1 MGAGQY
7 IWKTHLESTGSC
19 EAMECRRRE
28 GSQTPWFILEYLFEM
43 QPLGHENGESQA
55 VPPGQAGSGGWG
67 APRDSGGGR
76 NAAVGTEPSSRNSP
90 PPRFAPGL
98 LRLAC
103 GASSR
108 VVVPTCQVA
117 GRDPALAPSSRPYWA
132 THPFS
137 GRGGCGARAPDLGGN
152 AVLPGSRG

>member
-1 MGAGQY
+1 MRMG
-7 IWKTHLESTGSC
+7 
-19 EAMECRRRE
+19 
-28 GSQTPWFILEYLFEM
+28 
-43 QPLGHENGESQA
+43 N
-55 VPPGQAGSGGWG
+55 
-67 APRDSGGGR
+67 PRLCPQDRPEVEGGGR
-76 NAAVGTEPSSRNSP
+76 PVTQAGAGMLRLEQNRAPETPP